1 MDLCAETSPDRR
13 LCACT
18 LQYTLSV
25 ASSVRRDAYRMTPL
39 RTREVSGK
47 GCTSFADGI
56 PAVIDVFPGE
66 IAVIADMDEDIALF
80 GVGERP

>member
-13 LCACT
+13 ICALT
-18 LQYTLSV
+18 LQYMLSV
-25 ASSVRRDAYRMTPL
+25 ASYVRRDAGRMTSL
-39 RTREVSGK
+39 RTGDVSGN
-47 GCTSFADGI
+47 GCRSFADGI

-66 IAVIADMDEDIALF
+66 IAVITDMDEDIALF